1 MQFNFMNKHLK
12 ALAIF
17 GLGLGA
23 ANSADAQISYP
34 YVVDFET
41 ANTSPA
47 SKSYNSADTITI
59 GNAKWTMPGVYLGS
73 IGNTEFKNGNNSAR
87 VRSID
92 NPTPATNAVMTL
104 HTDLPLGADTFSLWA
119 AKYNN
124 DVAGKFYIEYSVN
137 QGGNWILLGDTVN
150 VANMYT
156 APEKH
161 SFAVNVTSPIRFRIT
176 KLVNGSARINI
187 DDIRIT
193 PAAQATNINI
203 TGKTPVG
210 IVNPNN
216 VNQLAIS
223 FNEAV
228 QLNSGNITL
237 QEVGGAAQVFDV
249 ASATNVRASND
260 SVIVDG
266 ITIAPLKQYY
276 VLVDSTVALG
286 VNSNLNSVGIYDAT
300 AWTFSTTDTILNR
313 FTENFDNCAN
323 GPLGVFVQQSLVG
336 TATWYCNTYNDTA
349 NSTYDAPYVS
359 INGGSGNESFANED
373 LLITSLPIKFDALA
387 ANHSRNATLS
397 FYEKRRFGGNGVTR
411 GVYYSTDYAGD
422 AAAATWV
429 AINDNLPAIGQTGS
443 FFPASVNINSAA
455 NTNQPFYIAFKYTS
469 ISDTDT
475 AVNWEWA
482 LDRISVNYTDTD
494 TSTTSTNKLS
504 ADNIFADVLG
514 NATTENIDLR
524 LSVRKDMEVAI
535 RMYDINGRLVYNTV
549 SAAKAGTQR
558 IQLKNTTSNAGM
570 YIIRLTTADGEKSI
584 KTLVH

>member
-34 YVVDFET
+34 YVVDFEDFT
-41 ANTSPA
+41 KTGYASAVSVLNGGSWTSAETIQGNDSQNPSRDLRNG
-47 SKSYNSADTITI
+47 SKSLRMRPNS
-59 GNAKWTMPGVYLGS
+59 
-73 IGNTEFKNGNNSAR
+73 GNTFFLNE
-87 VRSID
+87 
-92 NPTPATNAVMTL
+92 
-104 HTDLPLGADTFSLWA
+104 DLPLGIDTLSFVYARSNFS
-119 AKYNN
+119 N
-124 DVAGKFYIEYSVN
+124 DRTTVAPELQLSYSIDQGTTWVPFDTLSFDGIDQLTSYSHKLNISSPVRIKFNTVAGSD
-137 QGGNWILLGDTVN
+137 GR
-150 VANMYT
+150 
-156 APEKH
+156 
-161 SFAVNVTSPIRFRIT
+161 RF
-176 KLVNGSARINI
+176 NI
-187 DDIRIT
+187 DDLRIT
-193 PAAQATNINI
+193 AAAQATNINI
-203 TGKTPVG
+203 IGKTPVG
-210 IVNPNN
+210 TVNPNT
-216 VNQLAIS
+216 VNQLAFT

-249 ASATNVRASND
+249 ATATNVRASND

-266 ITIAPLKQYY
+266 LTIAPLKQYY

-286 VNSNLNSVGIYDAT
+286 VNSNLNSVGIYDVA

-313 FTENFDNCAN
+313 FTENFDNCEN

-336 TATWYCNTYNDTA
+336 TSTWYCNTYNDST
-349 NSTYDAPYVS
+349 NVTYDAPYVS
-359 INGGSGNESFANED
+359 INGGSGAVSFANED

-387 ANHSRNATLS
+387 ANHSRNAILS
-397 FYEKRRFGGNGVTR
+397 YYEKRRFGGNGVTR
-411 GVYYSTDYAGD
+411 GVFYSTDYAGD
-422 AAAATWV
+422 AATATWV

-455 NTNQPFYIAFKYTS
+455 NTNQPFFLAFKYTS